1 MVVNKKK
8 SDKCPIMFIAD
19 HLIEIVSQI
28 KYLGDIFQE
37 NGKNCGLIKDRVK
50 RGITVILKIEAILN
64 ETQFGK
70 HTMEVS
76 LLLYR
81 ALFLSSVLF
90 NSQAWRNLTEKD
102 LAQLQTIQLRL
113 LRKIANAP
121 SSISKSFIF
130 LELGVLPIRYEIH
143 QRQITFL
150 HHIINLDSNDPVH
163 ALYQQMKSFPGE
175 SNWLNDVHRLAA
187 LYSIEV
193 DEEKIK
199 SITKETFKLS
209 VKTAIHEC
217 AFRALKEECAKL
229 SKTGTLAYNK
239 FECQTY
245 LHHLYPSQ
253 AKVVLQCRAK
263 CLRIKSHRPYLFKNK
278 ICRWCNLEE
287 ENLSHI
293 VNCGFD
299 STMVPVDVERID
311 TVDELTESKLILLAS
326 RVNKFLDMV
335 DC

>member
-1 MVVNKKK
+1 
-8 SDKCPIMFIAD
+8 
-19 HLIEIVSQI
+19 
-28 KYLGDIFQE
+28 
-37 NGKNCGLIKDRVK
+37 
-50 RGITVILKIEAILN
+50 
-64 ETQFGK
+64 
-70 HTMEVS
+70 
-76 LLLYR
+76 
-81 ALFLSSVLF
+81 
-90 NSQAWRNLTEKD
+90 
-102 LAQLQTIQLRL
+102 
-113 LRKIANAP
+113 
-121 SSISKSFIF
+121 
-130 LELGVLPIRYEIH
+130 
-143 QRQITFL
+143 
-150 HHIINLDSNDPVH
+150 
-163 ALYQQMKSFPGE
+163 MKSFPGE

-217 AFRALKEECAKL
+217 VFRALKEECAKL